1 MARDKKTDVGAVGRT
16 IKTKDKYL
24 PITNKKSES
33 KPKEKRWIAV
43 ISRNE
48 NGELGVVRLTT
59 ETQPNTTRLKGYNKG
74 NGKTT
79 YFKHFVEIEDA
90 DGNPIKIDGVRFIEN
105 PKEYD
110 LTGKQVAQ
118 VRNTVLNHT
127 RQSSEN
133 KNKIAALKNG
143 DKKKKQD

>member
-1 MARDKKTDVGAVGRT
+1 MANDKKTDVGTIGRT
-16 IKTKDKYL
+16 IKTKDAYL
-24 PITNKKSES
+24 PTNKKSKS

-48 NGELGVVRLTT
+48 VGELAVVRLTT
-59 ETQPNTTRLKGYNKG
+59 EDQPNTTKLKDYNKG

-79 YFKHFVEIEDA
+79 YFKHFVEIEDV
-90 DGNPIKIDGVRFIEN
+90 DGKPIKVDGVRFVEN
-105 PKEYD
+105 PKKYD
-110 LTGKQVAQ
+110 LNGKQVAQ
-118 VRNTVLNHT
+118 VRDTVLNHS